1 MTQDPHSLADL
12 ATQFPPLPAPIAKNH
27 QRRQPQRI
35 EPMRKSSIPPG
46 DFSPSSFTDAEDARN
61 DTPEVRTLD
70 AGARVSPST
79 VADEE
84 EVAYAAREG
93 GRGGREGGDPE
104 ERKRRERRRER
115 ETGCNYEQ

>member
-46 DFSPSSFTDAEDARN
+46 DFSPSSFTGPFLSVEK
-61 DTPEVRTLD
+61 
-70 AGARVSPST
+70 SPKL
-79 VADEE
+79 
-84 EVAYAAREG
+84 
-93 GRGGREGGDPE
+93 GREDDAD
-104 ERKRRERRRER
+104 RDFL
-115 ETGCNYEQ
+115 